1 MKLPTLVFLLLLS
14 GTAVAQAAP
23 AFRVVVLG
31 CQGGLVESN
40 LSSYLLCTPD
50 RSGYLSLDA
59 GTLASGLKVAA
70 SKGTLEPA
78 DLGESVEGT
87 ALHHIKGYLISHAH
101 FDHLAGLVIDSPE
114 DSKKPVVGLDSTIDA
129 LCDHVF
135 HSPVWSNFGDEGLNP
150 IGRYHYQRVQPGVS
164 FKVANCPW
172 DIQALP
178 LSHSDQLSTAY
189 ILTSPRGL
197 LVYCGDTGPD
207 GVEGGQRMLDLWKR
221 LAPEVASGRLKGLF
235 LEVSFPD
242 GRSDKALFG
251 HLTPTWM
258 MREMHRLADL
268 AGQDK
273 MRGLRV
279 VVSHIKPALSTGPS
293 PRQLIEEQ
301 LRVQNDLGIDFIIP
315 EQGQALEF

>member
-1 MKLPTLVFLLLLS
+1 MKTLRSLALFLLL
-14 GTAVAQAAP
+14 GGATMAQEAP

-50 RSGYLSLDA
+50 RSGYLGLDA
-59 GTLASGLKVAA
+59 GTLASGIKVAVQ
-70 SKGTLEPA
+70 KGSLEDEEA
-78 DLGESVEGT
+78 

-129 LCDHVF
+129 LRDHVF
-135 HSPVWSNFGDEGLNP
+135 RCPVWSNFADEGPNP
-150 IGRYHYQRVQPGVS
+150 IGRYHYQRVKPGVS
-164 FKVANCPW
+164 FKVADCPW

-189 ILTSPRGL
+189 ILTSARGV

-207 GVEGGQRMLDLWKR
+207 AVEGGQRMLELWKK
-221 LAPEVASGRLKGLF
+221 LAPDVASGRLKGIF

-242 GRSDKALFG
+242 GRSNKSLFG

-258 MREMHRLADL
+258 MREMHRLAEL
-268 AGQDK
+268 AGPAK

-279 VVSHIKPALSTGPS
+279 VVSHVKPALGKGPG
-293 PRQLIEEQ
+293 PRKLIEEQ
-301 LRVQNDLGIDFIIP
+301 LRAHNDLGIDFVFP